1 MATNYIDG
9 ETRERP
15 PLELVILYPCELFF
29 GNLLIFTTVPFELTN
44 MTGGWVEPKQKPV
57 MKLYEIQDPWTGP
70 SELVYGTRQ
79 LQICDDLCFMIAPN
93 FYQTFT

>member
-1 MATNYIDG
+1 M
-9 ETRERP
+9 
-15 PLELVILYPCELFF
+15 ELVILYPRELFF

-70 SELVYGTRQ
+70 SELVHGTRQ
-79 LQICDDLCFMIAPN
+79 LQICGDLCFMIAPN